1 MLRLS
6 LSFSLAFA
14 IILGFGIGYFSSSP
28 EGLGPEDLRDHS
40 ANTYYQSALQNW
52 QKTIYQ

>member
-28 EGLGPEDLRDHS
+28 KELGPEESSDRT

>member
-6 LSFSLAFA
+6 LPLSLAIA

-28 EGLGPEDLRDHS
+28 EGFSRNPSD
-40 ANTYYQSALQNW
+40 NYYQSALQNW

>member
-28 EGLGPEDLRDHS
+28 EELGPKDLSDHS